1 MFIITAKLS
10 KRKLALGAAA
20 LAAVLLA
27 AGAAAGLADDIA
39 ALSAQTGVHAA
50 GSAEETDA
58 SETVSTMALTDSERI
73 AYLQACGWE
82 VDQNSCV
89 IREVIIPSDFDE
101 TYQSYADL
109 QARQGFELEK
119 YKGKR
124 VKQITY
130 NVTNYPDGE
139 EVIAELLVYRGNVIA
154 GDIYSM
160 KTDGGFTRGLMDH
173 PEQTTEGAESTKNTA
188 DSDAVQQEK

>member
-10 KRKLALGAAA
+10 RRKLALGAAA
-20 LAAVLLA
+20 LAAILLA

-39 ALSAQTGVHAA
+39 ALSAQSGVHAA
-50 GSAEETDA
+50 GSAGETEEA
-58 SETVSTMALTDSERI
+58 VSTTALTDSERV
-73 AYLQACGWE
+73 AYLEACGWE
-82 VDQNSCV
+82 VDVNSCE
-89 IREVIIPSDFDE
+89 IREVVIPSDFDE

-124 VKQITY
+124 VRQITY
-130 NVTNYPDGE
+130 NVTNYPDDGE
-139 EVIAELLVYRGNVIA
+139 VVAELLVYRGNIIA
-154 GDIYSM
+154 GDIFSM

-173 PEQTTEGAESTKNTA
+173 PEQAESTKDTGSA
-188 DSDAVQQEK
+188 DTE